1 MSGVSFQVTL
11 DDETA
16 RLKLVELVERMDNPR
31 GFYKNVGELLL
42 NSVGDNFDNE
52 RGPDGR
58 RWVPLSPVTRELR
71 QRKYGNSP
79 LTILRVTGALRG
91 SYNYVASDD
100 DVRIGTSKIQAAL
113 LHFGGQAGRNR
124 KVTVPARPQVGVS
137 SDDEREIGRMAED
150 WLSQE

>member
-16 RLKLVELVERMDNPR
+16 RLKLIDLVERMDNPR

>member
-11 DDETA
+11 DDEAA
-16 RLKLVELVERMDNPR
+16 RLRLVELVERMDNPR

-52 RGPDGR
+52 SGPDGQ
-58 RWVPLSPVTRELR
+58 RWRGLSQVTRELR

-79 LTILRVTGALRG
+79 LTILRVTGSLRG
-91 SYNYVASDD
+91 SYNYVASDE

-113 LHFGGQAGRNR
+113 LHFGGQAGRNH
-124 KVTVPARPQVGVS
+124 KVTVQARPQVGVS
-137 SDDEREIGRMAED
+137 SNDEREIGRMAEE
-150 WLSQE
+150 WLSSE